1 MQHMDEMKSRMRI
14 AFADIDVLHSESMFL
29 PNLGEFQD
37 CYTGGEWPG
46 IG

>member
-1 MQHMDEMKSRMRI
+1 MQHMDEIKSRMQI
-14 AFADIDVLHSESMFL
+14 ALADVLHSESMFL

-37 CYTGGEWPG
+37 CYTERGEWPG